1 MYSLHSEMH
10 KIYRHSRR
18 ICTALIKDYT
28 LKERHLPTEVIGD
41 EDTPPS
47 IVPSALDIKP
57 QTNRGAN
64 PAIAFRKPQE
74 LGQQSSELSKFRNEW
89 EDEIMAKDV
98 WRKMKSKSWL
108 TSTNLRRRRRKFS

>member
-41 EDTPPS
+41 KDTPPS
-47 IVPSALDIKP
+47 IVPSVLEIKP

-64 PAIAFRKPQE
+64 PAIAFNRKRW
-74 LGQQSSELSKFRNEW
+74 GSKVR
-89 EDEIMAKDV
+89 
-98 WRKMKSKSWL
+98 S
-108 TSTNLRRRRRKFS
+108 